1 MIKNLI
7 LAATVLLSSSNI
19 ATSVSNIDP
28 QHKPLLIGG
37 SSSVTHL
44 LHLIK
49 PTFEKQTNTAMQIR
63 SMGSTKGIKA
73 IAENII
79 DIGTSSR
86 YLTNAEQE
94 KYPHVRQIII
104 AQDALVFFTNKKNN
118 INSLSIEQLS
128 NIYAGKYKTWQEV
141 NPDYVPETQRDN
153 KILLFSKA
161 YNHGTFDILLEFL
174 NLTFMRVPNANT
186 IKLKQTGN
194 RGLFPKTEVQMYDE
208 FNQALGI
215 VQRMPNAIAF
225 DSYGAVSQLQGSK
238 KINKINLLGING
250 VDVSDET
257 IKNGEYTFVRPLILL
272 VNSQSSRSVEQTDL
286 LLNLLKNKRVLDT
299 LSAHHYSMVEVE

>member
-19 ATSVSNIDP
+19 ATSVSNITPD
-28 QHKPLLIGG
+28 HKPLLIGG
-37 SSSVTHL
+37 SSSVSHL
-44 LHLIK
+44 LHILK
-49 PTFEKQTNTAMQIR
+49 PNYEKQTNTAMQIR

-73 IAENII
+73 IAQNII

-86 YLTNAEQE
+86 YLTNTEQE
-94 KYPHVRQIII
+94 QYPHIRQIVI

-118 INSLSIEQLS
+118 IDSLSVEQLS
-128 NIYAGKYKTWQEV
+128 DIYSGKYKTWQEV
-141 NPDYVPETQRDN
+141 NPNYKPETQRDN

-174 NLTFMRVPNANT
+174 NLTFMRVPNGNT
-186 IKLKQTGN
+186 IKLKSAGN
-194 RGLFPKTEVQMYDE
+194 RGLFPKMEVQMYDE

-225 DSYGAVSQLQGSK
+225 DSYGAVSQLLGSK
-238 KINKINLLGING
+238 KINKINLLGIDG
-250 VDVSDET
+250 VHVSDET
-257 IKNGEYTFVRPLILL
+257 IKNGEYMFVRPLILL
-272 VNSQSSRSVEQTDL
+272 VNSQSSRSVKQTEL
-286 LLNLLKNKRVLDT
+286 LLNLLKDKRVLNT
-299 LSAHHYSMVEVE
+299 LSAHHYSLVEAE

>member
-104 AQDALVFFTNKKNN
+104 AQDALVFFTNKKNS
-118 INSLSIEQLS
+118 IDSLSIEQLS

-141 NPDYVPETQRDN
+141 NPGYVPETQRDN

>member
-19 ATSVSNIDP
+19 ATSVSNIEP
-28 QHKPLLIGG
+28 EHKPLLIGG
-37 SSSVTHL
+37 SSSVSHL
-44 LHLIK
+44 LHILK
-49 PTFEKQTNTAMQIR
+49 PNYEKQTNTAMQVR

-73 IAENII
+73 IAQNII
-79 DIGTSSR
+79 DVGTASR

-94 KYPHVRQIII
+94 QYPHVRQIVI

-118 INSLSIEQLS
+118 INSLSVEQLS
-128 NIYAGKYKTWQEV
+128 DIYSGKYKTWQEV
-141 NPDYVPETQRDN
+141 NPNYKPETQRDN

-174 NLTFMRVPNANT
+174 NLTFMRVPNGNT
-186 IKLKQTGN
+186 IKLKPAGN
-194 RGLFPKTEVQMYDE
+194 RGLFPKMEVQMYDE

-225 DSYGAVSQLQGSK
+225 DSFGAISQLQGSK
-238 KINKINLLGING
+238 KINKINLLGIDG
-250 VDVSDET
+250 VHVSDET

-272 VNSQSSRSVEQTDL
+272 VNSQSSRSVEQTEV
-286 LLNLLKNKRVLDT
+286 LLNLLKDNRVLNT
-299 LSAHHYSMVEVE
+299 LSAHHYSMVETE